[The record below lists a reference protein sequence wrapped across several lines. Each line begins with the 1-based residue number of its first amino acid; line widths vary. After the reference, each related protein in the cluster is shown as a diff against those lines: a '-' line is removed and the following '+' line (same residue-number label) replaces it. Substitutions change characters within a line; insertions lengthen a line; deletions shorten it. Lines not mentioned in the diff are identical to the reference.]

1 MNTLSKTI
9 RWQQA
14 GFMLSPGAE
23 TPFYAALCDELLD
36 DVGRDG
42 AVARV
47 LAPYADA
54 PVEDAY
60 VLRLLAAFHRLA
72 LSSESP
78 DLAAH
83 FPSTGGDGDA
93 HATMA
98 VITDVLDAPP
108 PVIGEMLGHVPQTNE
123 VGRAAALA
131 SGLLI
136 VAERV
141 GLPVR
146 LREIG
151 TSAGLNLRL
160 DEYWY
165 QQDAHSWGAAA
176 SPVRFVDLWNGGAPP
191 FGSTLAIT
199 ERRGCDR
206 NPIDV
211 TDPSDATRLLS
222 YVWPEPQ
229 KRFERAHA
237 AIDIASRTPVEL
249 DRADAGAW
257 LPEQLAPQEGSA
269 LVVFHSVFWQ
279 YLDHDTQ
286 TGLRDALEEAGRA
299 ATSDAPLAWL
309 RLEPSPGT
317 YVPAELRLN
326 LWNGGPGTGNET
338 LLATTGFHGG
348 PIEWR
353 TP

>member
-1 MNTLSKTI
+1 VSALIKTI

-14 GFMLSPGAE
+14 GFTLSPGAE
-23 TPFYAALCDELLD
+23 TPFYAALCEELVD

-47 LAPYADA
+47 LQPHADA
-54 PVEDAY
+54 GVEDAY

-72 LSSESP
+72 LTGAAP

-83 FPSTGGDGDA
+83 FPSTGGDGDT

-98 VITDVLDAPP
+98 AITDVLIANPP
-108 PVIGEMLGHVPQTNE
+108 EIADMLSRPPQTNE

-131 SGLLI
+131 SGLLVI
-136 VAERV
+136 ADRVA
-141 GLPVR
+141 LPLR

-165 QQDAHSWGAAA
+165 QHGARSWGQAA

-191 FGSTLAIT
+191 FAANLAIAD
-199 ERRGCDR
+199 RRGCDR

-211 TDPSDATRLLS
+211 TDPQGALALLS
-222 YVWPEPQ
+222 YVWPEPRE
-229 KRFERAHA
+229 RFERARA
-237 AIDIASRTPVEL
+237 AIDIASHKPVDV

-257 LPEQLAPQEGSA
+257 LPKQLAPYEGSA

-279 YLDHDTQ
+279 YLDDDTQ
-286 TGLRDALEEAGRA
+286 TSIRAALEQAG
-299 ATSDAPLAWL
+299 ATATPEAPLAWL
-309 RLEPSPGT
+309 RLEPTHTT
-317 YVPAELRLN
+317 YVPAELRLT
-326 LWNGGPGTGNET
+326 LWNGRAGSGIET

-348 PIEWR
+348 AIAWR
-353 TP
+353 TS